1 MNVVPAA
8 LPEVLI
14 LEPKV
19 LRDERGYFMESWN
32 ARTFNAATGLDA
44 RFVQD
49 NQSRSVKNVLRGIHY
64 QLVKPQGKLVRVVAG
79 AVFNVAVDL
88 RRSSPDFGKWVGVE
102 LSGDNHRQ
110 LWVPCGFGHAFVV
123 LSDFADCLYKTTD
136 YWYPQHERR
145 LAWNDAQ
152 IGIAWPTGATPAL
165 SAKDAAALS
174 LAAAEVFP

>member
-1 MNVVPAA
+1 MNAIPAA

-32 ARTFNAATGLDA
+32 ARIFNAATGLDVC
-44 RFVQD
+44 FVQD
-49 NQSRSVKNVLRGIHY
+49 NQSRSAKNVLRGIHY

-102 LSGDNHRQ
+102 LSGDNHCQ

-145 LAWNDAQ
+145 LAWNDPR
-152 IGIAWPTGATPAL
+152 IGIAWPTGATPVL
-165 SAKDAAALS
+165 SAKDAAAPS

>member
-1 MNVVPAA
+1 MNAIPAA

-32 ARTFNAATGLDA
+32 ARIFNAVTGLDV

-49 NQSRSVKNVLRGIHY
+49 NQSRSAKNVLRGIHY

-88 RRSSPDFGKWVGVE
+88 RRSSPDFGKWVGLE

-145 LAWNDAQ
+145 LAWNDPR
-152 IGIAWPTGATPAL
+152 IGIAWPTGATPVL
-165 SAKDAAALS
+165 SAKDAAAPS